1 MKEEL
6 QRKQTELL
14 RILFNYS
21 IKEKIFDRE
30 AINKIYNIILEALYV
45 DEENLKGILI
55 TRDSNI
61 DALYR

>member
-55 TRDSNI
+55 TNDSNI
-61 DALYR
+61 D